1 MRVDVGGRKAEGGCR
16 QPDWHPTAPIANLR
30 KRAEI
35 LATIRAFFARRDV
48 LEVETPLLSK
58 AAVTDVHLDSIAA
71 DGGFL
76 QTSPEFAMKRL
87 LAAGAGDIYQLCKV
101 FRAGEAGR
109 HHNPEFTLLEWYRV
123 GWDYHRLMAEVADLL
138 AQVLGIETE
147 PEYLSYREAF
157 VRRLELDPFT
167 APPDALEAAAERAGL
182 GGAGPLDRDG
192 WLDLLAGGCVY
203 PALGKDRL
211 CFIYDF
217 PVSQAALARV
227 RQDEPP
233 VAERFEVLFDGLELG
248 NGFTELTDADEQRR
262 RFEHDLAYRRKQG
275 LAEPPIDRR
284 FLAAL
289 EAGLPESAGVAVGV
303 DRVVMLAC
311 RGERIG
317 DVTAF
322 TAENA

>member
-1 MRVDVGGRKAEGGCR
+1 MSEGGGWR
-16 QPDWHPTAPIANLR
+16 PTAPIANLR
-30 KRAEI
+30 KRADI
-35 LATIRAFFARRDV
+35 LATIRAFFAQRDV

-58 AAVTDVHLDSIAA
+58 AAVTDAHLDSIAA

-76 QTSPEFAMKRL
+76 HTSPEFAMKRL

-101 FRAGEAGR
+101 FRAGEVGR

-123 GWDYHRLMAEVADLL
+123 GWDYRRLMAEVAELL
-138 AQVLGIETE
+138 AQVLDLGVESE
-147 PEYLSYREAF
+147 CVSYRDALMGA
-157 VRRLELDPFT
+157 VGIDPFS
-167 APPDALEAAAERAGL
+167 ASVDALEAAADRAGL

-203 PALGKDRL
+203 PELGRNRL

-227 RQDEPP
+227 RPGDPP
-233 VAERFEVLFDGLELG
+233 VAERFEVLFNGLELG
-248 NGFTELTDADEQRR
+248 NGFSELTDAAEQRH
-262 RFEHDLAYRRKQG
+262 RFERDLAYRRKQG
-275 LAEPPIDRR
+275 RDEPPIDGR

-303 DRVVMLAC
+303 DRIVMLAC
-311 RGERIG
+311 RVECIGE
-317 DVTAF
+317 VTAF